1 MEILELARKLGAA
14 IQQDERY
21 EKLMAARRNNDGDEE
36 LQKMIGEFNLIRM
49 ALDKAMS
56 GEEQDDGKIMKCNND
71 MRELYGRIMLPP
83 TMQAYNAAKSEMD
96 SLMQDIDSVLEQCAA
111 GADPETAVP
120 LHEHDGCSG
129 HCESCGG
136 CH

>member
-14 IQQDERY
+14 IQQDERFERY
-21 EKLMAARRNNDGDEE
+21 MSARRDNDGDEE

-56 GEEQDDGKIMKCNND
+56 GEEQDDEKIMKCNND
-71 MRELYGRIMLPP
+71 MRELYGRIMLNP
-83 TMQAYNAAKSEMD
+83 TMQAYNSAKSEMD
-96 SLMQDIDSVLEQCAA
+96 ALLQDIDSVLEQCAS
-111 GADPETAVP
+111 GADPETVEP
-120 LHEHDGCSG
+120 LHEHEGCTG
-129 HCESCGG
+129 HCDSCGG

>member
-1 MEILELARKLGAA
+1 MEILEAARQLGAA
-14 IQQDERY
+14 IQEDGRF

-56 GEEQDDGKIMKCNND
+56 GEEQDDDKIMKCNND
-71 MRELYGRIMLPP
+71 MRELYGRIMLNP
-83 TMQAYNAAKSEMD
+83 TMQAYNNAKNDMD
-96 SLMQDIDSVLEQCAA
+96 CLMQDINSVLEQCIA
-111 GADPETAVP
+111 GADPSTAEP
-120 LHEHDGCSG
+120 IHEHDGCTG
-129 HCESCGG
+129 HCSSCGG